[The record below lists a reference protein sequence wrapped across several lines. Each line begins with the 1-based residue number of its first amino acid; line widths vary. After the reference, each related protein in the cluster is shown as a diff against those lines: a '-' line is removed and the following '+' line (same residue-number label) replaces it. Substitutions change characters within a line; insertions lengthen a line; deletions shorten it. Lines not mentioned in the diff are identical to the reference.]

1 MREKVLKAFWH
12 KSRKV
17 FVSWTVRELC
27 VRTSMTHREMV
38 NELSSLNHQDLV
50 KSDLRH
56 AVDVSAW
63 QLTPA
68 GIKEAATIL
77 QAELLANSTPT
88 ENLPK
93 PDKPKRRIL
102 TLAGMGKKQEG

>member
-12 KSRKV
+12 KSRKE

-38 NELSSLNHQDLV
+38 NELNSLSQTGLA
-50 KSDLRH
+50 KTDLRH
-56 AVDVSAW
+56 VVDVSVW

-93 PDKPKRRIL
+93 PKRRIL